1 MLRLNRI
8 PLRMVV
14 LLGATALALG
24 ACGDDD
30 GGGTASGGGTSAAKS
45 GGAPKQTAM
54 AKGIVGSWK
63 VAEAAGPGAK
73 GNMGVTYKFDKDG
86 KVLLGGF
93 NKCTYTHTAPDLA
106 IKCGTVVIKFK
117 TELKDGDKTLVLKN
131 TAKQILTLKRS

>member
-1 MLRLNRI
+1 MLELKRI

-24 ACGDDD
+24 ACGEDS
-30 GGGTASGGGTSAAKS
+30 GSGTASGGGTGAAKS
-45 GGAPKQTAM
+45 GGAAKKTAM

-63 VAEAAGPGAK
+63 VAEASGPGASGNK
-73 GNMGVTYKFDKDG
+73 GVSYKFDGDG
-86 KVLLGGF
+86 NVVLGGF

-106 IKCGTVVIKFK
+106 IKCGTVTIKWK

-131 TAKQILTLKRS
+131 AAKQVLTLKRG